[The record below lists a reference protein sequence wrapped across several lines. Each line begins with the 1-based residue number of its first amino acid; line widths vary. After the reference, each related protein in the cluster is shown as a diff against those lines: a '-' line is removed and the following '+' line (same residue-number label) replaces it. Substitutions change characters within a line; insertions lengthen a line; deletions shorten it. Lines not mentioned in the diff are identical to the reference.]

1 MVEVI
6 ESQEFSISVLLENE
20 INPIFIRATSFLLK
34 EFSNEF
40 SSLDDINLKKNKLK
54 DLWKLE
60 YSATLVECPVVKNW
74 SNIQFKNFHDKI
86 VFLLKH
92 GSF

>member
-1 MVEVI
+1 MI
-6 ESQEFSISVLLENE
+6 ESQEFSIPILLENE
-20 INPIFIRATSFLLK
+20 INPIFIRATSFLLN

-40 SSLDDINLKKNKLK
+40 ISLNDTDLRKNKLK
-54 DLWKLE
+54 DLWKSE
-60 YSATLVECPVVKNW
+60 YSATLVECPVIKNW
-74 SNIQFKNFHDKI
+74 SDIQFKNFQDKI

>member
-1 MVEVI
+1 
-6 ESQEFSISVLLENE
+6 
-20 INPIFIRATSFLLK
+20 LLK

-40 SSLDDINLKKNKLK
+40 ISLDDVNLKKNKLK
-54 DLWKLE
+54 DLWKSE
-60 YSATLVECPVVKNW
+60 YSATLVECPEVTHW
-74 SNIQFKNFHDKI
+74 SDIQFKNSQDKI